1 MKNNLP
7 LYLIAVGICIIILQN
22 AGIILPFNEST
33 VAVSKI
39 KQGVTVSGEVS
50 VSGNVDAN
58 LSSVAGYNLV
68 ASKNGM
74 YIGVNSVDNTV
85 IPIHWG
91 EITISQ

>member
-22 AGIILPFNEST
+22 DGIIHPFNEST

-39 KQGVTVSGEVS
+39 NQSVTVSGEVG

-68 ASKNGM
+68 TSQNGM
-74 YIGVNSVDNTV
+74 DIGVNNVNNTI